1 MPLNSTR
8 GAASAKAFG
17 LTAGGNAPIDFDYLV
32 VAGGGAAN
40 VFISGGG
47 GAGGYRTSFPGGTKI
62 TLKGGDNDITVGAG
76 GVFVPANPRAGGQG
90 VASSVAGLTTTITSA
105 GGGTSFGWGATPPYE
120 YEPTNPLATPTN
132 SPQNQ
137 AIRDGGSGAGLQ
149 HRANDGLGE
158 NAGNGNVPP
167 VSPSQGNPGGGS
179 GPNYYAGSGGGGAN
193 SAGVAGT
200 AGGPG
205 SNAGPGGEGTV
216 SNISGSPV
224 QRAGGGGGG
233 AYLQGGSSG
242 GGGGGGNGGAAPS
255 GNGTAGTV
263 NTGGGGG
270 GSGGPESK
278 NSGGS
283 GIVILRCPSARVF
296 TVSPGTNTITTEPA
310 SGDQIA
316 TFTVTGKLKAI
327 K

>member
-1 MPLNSTR
+1 MPLLSTR
-8 GAASAKAFG
+8 GAGSAKGFG
-17 LTAGGNAPIDFDYLV
+17 LTVGGNSPIDFDYLI

-40 VFISGGG
+40 GFISGGG
-47 GAGGYRTSFPGGTKI
+47 GAGGVRTSFPGGTKI
-62 TLKGGDNDITVGAG
+62 TLAGGDNDITVGAG
-76 GVFVPANPRAGGQG
+76 GVYVPANPRAGGKG
-90 VASSVAGLTTTITSA
+90 VASSAAGLTTITSA
-105 GGGTSFGWGATPPYE
+105 GGGTYFAWGATPPYE
-120 YEPTNPLATPTN
+120 YDPSNPLSTPTN

-137 AIRDGGSGAGLQ
+137 AIRDGGSGSGLG
-149 HRANDGLGE
+149 HRGNDGLGT

-179 GPNYYAGSGGGGAN
+179 GPNNYAGSGGGGASN
-193 SAGVAGT
+193 AGGAGS

-205 SNAGPGGEGTV
+205 SNAGDGGTGVT

-224 QRAGGGGGG
+224 TRGGGGGGG
-233 AYLQGGSSG
+233 AYLAGGSNGGLG
-242 GGGGGGNGGAAPS
+242 GGGAGGSGNNSGTPGGN
-255 GNGTAGTV
+255 NF
-263 NTGGGGG
+263 GGGGG
-270 GSGGPESK
+270 GSGSPGVQTT
-278 NSGGS
+278 GGS

>member
-1 MPLNSTR
+1 MPLQSTR
-8 GAASAKAFG
+8 GAASGKAFG

-40 VFISGGG
+40 GFISGGG
-47 GAGGYRTSFPGGTKI
+47 GAGGVRTSFPGGTKI

-76 GVFVPANPRAGGQG
+76 GVYVPANPRAGGQG
-90 VASSVAGLTTTITSA
+90 VASSVAGLTTITSA
-105 GGGTSFGWGATPPYE
+105 GGGTAFAWGATPPYE
-120 YEPTNPLATPTN
+120 YDPSNPLSTPLN

-137 AIRDGGSGAGLQ
+137 AIRDGGSGSGLG
-149 HRANDGLGE
+149 HRGYDGLGA

-167 VSPSQGNPGGGS
+167 VSPSQGEPGGGS
-179 GPNYYAGSGGGGAN
+179 GPNYYAGSGGGGSAN
-193 SAGVAGT
+193 AGSAGSAS
-200 AGGPG
+200 GPG
-205 SNAGPGGEGTV
+205 SNAGPGGNGSA
-216 SNISGSPV
+216 SNITGSPV
-224 QRAGGGGGG
+224 TRGGGGGGG
-233 AYLQGGSSG
+233 AYLQGGGSG
-242 GGGGGGNGGAAPS
+242 GSGGGGNGGPAPS
-255 GNGTAGTV
+255 GDGTAGEV

-270 GSGGPESK
+270 GSGGPESR

-296 TVSPGTNTITTEPA
+296 TVSPGTNTITTEPV

>member
-1 MPLNSTR
+1 MPLFSTR
-8 GAASAKAFG
+8 GAASGKAFG
-17 LTAGGNAPIDFDYLV
+17 LTAGGASPIDFDYLV

-40 VFISGGG
+40 GFISGGG

-76 GVFVPANPRAGGQG
+76 GVYVPANPRAGGQG

-105 GGGTSFGWGATPPYE
+105 GGGTYFGWGATPPYE

-137 AIRDGGSGAGLQ
+137 AIRDGGSGSGIG
-149 HRANDGLGE
+149 HRANDGLGV

-179 GPNYYAGSGGGGAN
+179 GPNYYAGSGGGGA
-193 SAGVAGT
+193 SAAGVAGS

-205 SNAGPGGEGTV
+205 SNAGPGGDGTI

-233 AYLQGGSSG
+233 AYLAGGSNGGLG
-242 GGGGGGNGGAAPS
+242 GGGDGGATNS
-255 GNGTAGTV
+255 AGTPGGT
-263 NTGGGGG
+263 NFGGGGG
-270 GSGGPESK
+270 GSGGPGVQTT
-278 NSGGS
+278 GGS
-283 GIVILRCPSARVF
+283 GIIILRCPSARVF
-296 TVSPGTNTITTEPA
+296 TVSPGTNTITTEPV